1 MPQNLDN
8 QIALFIRDQKTGR
21 RVFNAEALKILGID
35 LAVARERGYRLEDSD
50 ESE

>member
-21 RVFNAEALKILGID
+21 RAFNAEALKILEID
-35 LAVARERGYRLEDSD
+35 PEVARERHYR
-50 ESE
+50 